1 MTRQPT
7 QFTHAQLGERRQAA
21 ARLLRAGRLSQA
33 AIARDVGMHPP
44 IVVHET
50 HTFGGRQLKWSYVT
64 RVIPDGTVMGVGPNS
79 RKPEAGDVVVAR
91 VHHIG
96 AHDHIEDPVGRAR
109 KLYEGD
115 FVIGA
120 YGNRYATDFYEGY
133 VPEGQQTHLLTAGG
147 LIGTVKSAHD
157 AVDEPTKLEIV
168 GALVDEQGTPV
179 TLSTFAHSYPSPAVP
194 GLGTIV
200 VVGSGMNSGKTTT
213 VASIVQGLSRAGL
226 AVGAGKATGSGSGKD
241 RWAYVD
247 AGASHVADFLDY
259 GMPSTFGYPREQ
271 LKATTRAVCHELASA
286 GTDAVVLEIADGIL
300 QEETAWLL
308 DHVAEIADGIAFAA
322 VDSLSACHGVQI
334 LREHRLPVRAVTGLV
349 TRSPLASREI
359 QVGVPVL
366 SPADLVAG
374 GALGLLSGQEA

>member
-1 MTRQPT
+1 MGSATTAVRKATHGDVIVTREP
-7 QFTHAQLGERRQAA
+7 R
-21 ARLLRAGRLSQA
+21 
-33 AIARDVGMHPP
+33 
-44 IVVHET
+44 
-50 HTFGGRQLKWSYVT
+50 TFGGRKLKWSYVT
-64 RVIPDGTVMGVGPNS
+64 RVIPEGAAVGFGPNS
-79 RKPEAGDVVVAR
+79 WKPDSGDVVLAR

-96 AHDHIEDPVGRAR
+96 AHDHIEDPAGRAR
-109 KLYEGD
+109 QLYEGD

-120 YGNRYATDFYEGY
+120 CGNRYATDFYEGY
-133 VPEGQQTHLLTAGG
+133 VPEGQQTHLLTTGG

-168 GALVDEQGTPV
+168 GALVDERRTPI
-179 TLSTFAHSYPSPAVP
+179 TLSNFAHSFPPPAVP
-194 GLGTIV
+194 CLGTIV

-213 VASIVQGLSRAGL
+213 VTSITQGLSRAGL
-226 AVGAGKATGSGSGKD
+226 TVGAGKATGSGSGKD

-271 LKATTRAVCHELASA
+271 LKATMRAICHELAGA

-300 QEETAWLL
+300 HEETAWLVDYL
-308 DHVAEIADGIAFAA
+308 AEVADGIVFAA

-334 LREHRLPVRAVTGLV
+334 LREHRLPVRAVTALV

-359 QVGVPVL
+359 QIGVPVL
-366 SPADLVAG
+366 SPADFIAG
-374 GALGLLSGQEA
+374 GALGLLSRQEVYA